1 MPKKV
6 NRNPGI
12 TKRGDKW
19 QARAFH
25 DGTEKTKTF
34 STQDEAV
41 RWKREQE
48 RAMER
53 GEWID
58 PSLSSITFAD
68 WSQKWLSAKND
79 IAASTKRGYV
89 TRLNTHLLPAFGKS
103 KLTSITNNQ
112 IGQWIAKAIDDGSGA
127 TVIKRSHSVLRQI
140 LNAAVLDGRLNRNP
154 AIGVPLPRTKSKE
167 KKALSFKQ
175 LRALAVEVI
184 GYESLV
190 LFAGTTG
197 LRWGEIAALQCK
209 DVSLL
214 NRTVIVEKAISTG
227 LRGEKIVSPTKTH
240 QVRTVP
246 FPRDLLPEISQ
257 LIESKPAE
265 SPLFQM
271 QGGGI
276 LDYNNFMSR
285 VFRPAVARTGMM
297 DVSFHTLR
305 HTTASLLISK
315 GAPITAVAGI
325 LGHAS
330 TQMTLDV
337 YGHLYEDDANEYIDR
352 LGDSLFNSGTDK
364 ERTNVLSVT
373 QKISVS

>member
-1 MPKKV
+1 MPRKV

-25 DGTEKTKTF
+25 DGTEKARTF

-58 PSLSSITFAD
+58 PSLSSITFAV

-89 TRLNTHLLPAFGKS
+89 TRLNTHLLPVFGKS

-127 TVIKRSHSVLRQI
+127 IVIKRSHSVLRQV

-167 KKALSFKQ
+167 KKALSFQQ
-175 LRALAVEVI
+175 LRALADEVT
-184 GYESLV
+184 GYETLI

-197 LRWGEIAALQCK
+197 LRWGEIAGLQCK
-209 DVSLL
+209 DISLL

-227 LRGEKIVSPTKTH
+227 ARGEKIVSPTKTH

-246 FPRDLLPEISQ
+246 FPKDLLPEISQ

-271 QGGGI
+271 QGGGV

-285 VFRPAVARTGMM
+285 IFRPAVARTGMKE
-297 DVSFHTLR
+297 VGFHTLR

-337 YGHLYEDDANEYIDR
+337 YGHLYEDDANKYIDR
-352 LGDSLFNSGTDK
+352 LGDSLFNTGTDK
-364 ERTNVLSVT
+364 ERTNIFPVTLKESV
-373 QKISVS
+373 